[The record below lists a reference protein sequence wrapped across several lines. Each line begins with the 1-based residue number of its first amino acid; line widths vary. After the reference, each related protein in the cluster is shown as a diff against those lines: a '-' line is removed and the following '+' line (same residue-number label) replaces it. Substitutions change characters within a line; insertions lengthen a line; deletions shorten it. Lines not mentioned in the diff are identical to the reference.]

1 MEKNFE
7 NISLKDA
14 QKLISS
20 PAGRRLMEL
29 LQKNEDAKLNEATE
43 KFLSGDAAQA
53 HKLLKPLLESPEIAT
68 LLKQLGG

>member
-14 QKLISS
+14 QKLVSS

-53 HKLLKPLLESPEIAT
+53 QKLLKPLLESPEIAT

>member
-14 QKLISS
+14 QKLANS

-29 LQKNEDAKLNEATE
+29 LQQGGDQQLNEATE
-43 KFLSGDAAQA
+43 KFIAGDAAQA
-53 HKLLKPLLESPEIAT
+53 QKLLKPLLESPEIAA